1 MDLVFDVDLS
11 CPDFDKHPLLSKA
24 TPRQCTLQPGEL
36 LFVPYGCPHRV
47 ENLEDSVA
55 VSANFVDLSNFKAV
69 LKELKANAM
78 LDPRAKELLT
88 QMTRDD
94 FPTKMFSQQKDLQW
108 LEFKTWPR
116 VNYQEYDIINT
127 TNVNQEIG
135 EGEREIN
142 KDIG

>member
-1 MDLVFDVDLS
+1 MFDVDLS
-11 CPDFDKHPLLSKA
+11 CPADFDKHPLLSKA

-55 VSANFVDLSNFKAV
+55 VSANFVDLSNFKIV

-135 EGEREIN
+135 EGERQII

>member
-1 MDLVFDVDLS
+1 MFDVDLS

-47 ENLEDSVA
+47 ENLEDSLA
-55 VSANFVDLSNFKAV
+55 VSANFVDLSNFKVV

-94 FPTKMFSQQKDLQW
+94 FPIKMFSQQKDLQW

-116 VNYQEYDIINT
+116 VNYQEYGIINT

-135 EGEREIN
+135 EGERQIN